1 MPAPALY
8 ARESDDKDTAKNV
21 KINILR
27 NFFMPVIHT
36 STPQPSADGL
46 FIRNQR
52 TYQGL
57 HLLGFLRECPLDC
70 GKPIVR

>member
-1 MPAPALY
+1 MPAPTPN

-21 KINILR
+21 NINILR
-27 NFFMPVIHT
+27 NLFMSMMQT
-36 STPQPSADGL
+36 SMWRLSADGL